1 MTIDKISESIARDW
15 YENQGE
21 WKFSMEE
28 LRSIGLEVT
37 PNDGDLGQ
45 IVRVF
50 IKEVFY
56 RKNGKNG
63 KNKKNNSR
71 GLLSDEA

>member
-37 PNDGDLGQ
+37 SEADAEA
-45 IVRVF
+45 ICKE
-50 IKEVFY
+50 IKTKTFTKDVQL
-56 RKNGKNG
+56 
-63 KNKKNNSR
+63 NN
-71 GLLSDEA
+71 